1 MKSERG
7 FEVQH
12 FSDDNGIDC
21 SIQESSSVVP
31 CIWLGVHRPRIYI
44 AYKDAKAAGLDLKKD
59 CPETNDYGVCTIP
72 IPEKAF
78 IESRMHL
85 NRKQARELAKKLN
98 YFARTGILK
107 RYDDEQS
114 TFKQ

>member
-7 FEVQH
+7 FEMQH

-21 SIQESSSVVP
+21 SIQESSAVEAH
-31 CIWLGVHRPRIYI
+31 IWLGVHRPQVYI
-44 AYKDAKAAGLDLKKD
+44 AYKDAKAAGLDLEKD
-59 CPETNDYGVCTIP
+59 YPETNDYGACTIP

-85 NRKQARELAKKLN
+85 NQKQARELAKKLN
-98 YFARTGILK
+98 YFARTGMLK
-107 RYDDEQS
+107 EYDDE
-114 TFKQ
+114 

>member
-7 FEVQH
+7 FEMQH

-21 SIQESSSVVP
+21 SIQESSAVEAH
-31 CIWLGVHRPRIYI
+31 IWLGVHRPRVYI
-44 AYKDAKAAGLDLKKD
+44 AYKDANAEGLDLKKYYT
-59 CPETNDYGVCTIP
+59 EMNDYGVCTIP

-78 IESRMHL
+78 IDSRMHL

-98 YFARTGILK
+98 YFARTGMLK
-107 RYDDEQS
+107 ENDDE
-114 TFKQ
+114 